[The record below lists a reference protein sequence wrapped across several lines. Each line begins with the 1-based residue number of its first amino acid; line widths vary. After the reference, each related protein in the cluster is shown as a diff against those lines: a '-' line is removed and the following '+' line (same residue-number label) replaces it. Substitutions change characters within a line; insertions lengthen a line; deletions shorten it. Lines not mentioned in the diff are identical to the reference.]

1 MAFRC
6 MNCNGNMVFDV
17 ASQQMLC
24 QHCGSTVPPESFR
37 VRDTSPQSGFSG
49 GGGASNECRYCGAN
63 LDGPVGF
70 CPYCGGENPVPQSG
84 GPAGAEASALAH
96 YTCQNCGAELE
107 STEESMIGMCPY
119 CGGQSMLQTG
129 ESAIQV
135 ERLIP
140 FQVTKEKCGEG
151 YRDFAKKIP
160 YLPAELKKPE
170 FLQSFTGI
178 YMPYYTYD
186 VALGKSSIKGEKTVE
201 RHSSYEVVNTYQID
215 ANVEGEYCG
224 IPYDASRYLDDEIS
238 ARTLPFKTQLER
250 PFHPAYLSGFYAD
263 AATVEAGTY
272 YTDAADQAS
281 QDVVEAVSDMVYQS
295 DKIKV
300 DKASSSVEAQV
311 QAHHPVLFPL
321 WFLTW
326 RKGERVAYAVV
337 NGESGKVVSDLPV
350 DMRAFALGC
359 GVISL
364 ILFGIL
370 ELFFQPTPLITS
382 IMSLAA
388 SLLMALALR
397 SSAKTVYEKQ
407 VHANDKGWT
416 AGEASKD
423 QPQKKK
429 SKKLPTMLLTLLV
442 VFGASAVYET
452 RSVNMVKYIVLA
464 AAVLVAIVTCG
475 NVMTWQKDIKEKD
488 PVIAALVLV
497 ATVVLNALIVIVSP
511 VNDFWYYLG
520 DLICILGLV
529 AAAVGMLR
537 TYNVGTTRPLPKL
550 FDRNEVV

>member
-37 VRDTSPQSGFSG
+37 VRDNSPHITIPGTG
-49 GGGASNECRYCGAN
+49 GSPNECRYCGAN
-63 LDGPVGF
+63 LEDPVGF
-70 CPYCGGENPVPQSG
+70 CPYCGGRNPLGEPGQT
-84 GPAGAEASALAH
+84 ASAAPELSH
-96 YTCQNCGAELE
+96 FECQNCGAALE
-107 STEESMIGMCPY
+107 STEESMIGVCPY

-129 ESAIQV
+129 ESQMNV

-140 FQVTKEKCGEG
+140 FQVTKDNCAAG

-215 ANVEGEYCG
+215 ANVDGEYCG

-238 ARTLPFKTQLER
+238 ARTLPFKAQLER

-263 AATVEAGTY
+263 AATVDAGTY
-272 YTDAADQAS
+272 YTDAAEQAS
-281 QDVVEAVSDMVYQS
+281 SDVVDAVSDMVYQN

-300 DKASSSVEAQV
+300 DKAASSVEARV
-311 QAHHPVLFPL
+311 QSHHPVLFPL

-350 DMRAFALGC
+350 DMRTFAMGC

-364 ILFGIL
+364 VLFGIL

-382 IMSLAA
+382 MMSLVAA
-388 SLLMALALR
+388 LLMALGIR

-416 AGEASKD
+416 AGEAPRD

-429 SKKLPTMLLTLLV
+429 KLKMPTTLLTVLII
-442 VFGASAVYET
+442 FGISAVYET
-452 RSVNMVKYIVLA
+452 GSVSVAKYIVLL
-464 AAVLVAIVTCG
+464 AAVLVSVVTCG
-475 NVMTWQKDIKEKD
+475 NVMSWQKDIQEKD
-488 PVIAALVLV
+488 PVIAAVVLV
-497 ATVVLNALIVIVSP
+497 ATVVLNALIIIISP
-511 VNDFWYYLG
+511 VNDVWYYLG

-529 AAAVGMLR
+529 VAAVGMLR